1 MPNERLFVVA
11 FMVQRHVPR
20 SPSQVFV
27 RLLRVFSEQ
36 YIEKVHSH
44 QWTRTWAYFVLRSM
58 RYWKIW
64 TDFYWVKVKLTT
76 GTKMRRQTHSN
87 GYEVDIAQSL
97 HKKKWKTRGKRSHS
111 ASFLSKYL
119 SNTNDLLVH
128 VPTDWYRRIHV
139 CLSNIH
145 FSSRVDNILLWN
157 ISGAEI
163 ICTPFMN
170 RLERKRHL
178 LLAQHACWSCC
189 ELLFDFSRL
198 RIICDLYVFME
209 VQHTVI

>member
-87 GYEVDIAQSL
+87 GYEVHIAQSL
-97 HKKKWKTRGKRSHS
+97 HKKSEKREEKGH
-111 ASFLSKYL
+111 
-119 SNTNDLLVH
+119 
-128 VPTDWYRRIHV
+128 I
-139 CLSNIH
+139 
-145 FSSRVDNILLWN
+145 
-157 ISGAEI
+157 
-163 ICTPFMN
+163 
-170 RLERKRHL
+170 
-178 LLAQHACWSCC
+178 
-189 ELLFDFSRL
+189 RL
-198 RIICDLYVFME
+198 RFYQNICQIQMIYSCTYLPTAIVASMCVYRIFIFLLELIIFCYGIFRAQKSSAHHLWID
-209 VQHTVI
+209 